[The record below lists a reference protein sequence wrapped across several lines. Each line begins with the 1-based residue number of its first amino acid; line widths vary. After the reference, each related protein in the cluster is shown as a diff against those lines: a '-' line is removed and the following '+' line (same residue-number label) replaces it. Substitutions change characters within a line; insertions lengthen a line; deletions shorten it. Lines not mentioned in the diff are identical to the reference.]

1 MTDEEEDHEEELLE
15 AELEQSPDQAAD
27 WLRNLA
33 DELEDGEELT
43 VSTDDESV
51 TVALPEDSL
60 EFEVE
65 LEREPEDD
73 EYDEI
78 ELEIELEWLVPSSD
92 ADEE

>member
-1 MTDEEEDHEEELLE
+1 MTDEEDHEEELLE
-15 AELEQSPDQAAD
+15 AELDQSPDQAAD

-43 VSTDDESV
+43 VSTDDDSV
-51 TVALPEDSL
+51 TVALPEDNL

-78 ELEIELEWLVPSSD
+78 ELEIELEWLVPS
-92 ADEE
+92 DEE